1 MSYIPIAYYLILHNS
16 TLNFSNLLFSF
27 LNACLISLRY
37 HYLPQTSLTLAS
49 ASLLVFTLLTGQLP
63 VLTQWDSWVLS
74 LPVLFSKESGMA
86 NYSCGQMHKW
96 KEPAGGTV
104 EYKAWWLPI
113 RQKEAVCVVPWW
125 FQF

>member
-1 MSYIPIAYYLILHNS
+1 MPHLTKVPLSPSDFPDTCFCLTAGIHTSHRPV
-16 TLNFSNLLFSF
+16 
-27 LNACLISLRY
+27 ACADTVGLMGVKS
-37 HYLPQTSLTLAS
+37 SS
-49 ASLLVFTLLTGQLP
+49 A
-63 VLTQWDSWVLS
+63 
-74 LPVLFSKESGMA
+74 FSKESGMA